1 MSRFTQVRFW
11 LAVALGIVLSVTV
24 TQTARAA
31 AFAGT
36 DVYRL
41 PAGQVVSDDLYI
53 AASEIYI
60 DGTVDG
66 DLIAGGR
73 TIVING
79 TVTGDALLAGASI
92 QMNGRVDGDMRA
104 AGAEIAVAGT
114 IGEDLIAGGG
124 GNTMSMSSFAAGA
137 QPLTEGIRLAASAR
151 VGGDAV
157 LGAGAG
163 NIDGTIVRNLWLGM
177 GTATLAAQVGG
188 NAEIATNA
196 IRVADSAHISGALR
210 YTSPE
215 PDPALEAIASTV
227 QYTPPT
233 PAQRPDPLAA
243 VLGSLLR
250 TALVLAGFALLAW
263 LTLRLSPRLL
273 TGPASALAAQP
284 GRAGL
289 YGLLAALLFI
299 FVPVASALLVF
310 IMVLFWGWFPGVV
323 LGLALFG
330 ILAMLWFLSPLITGL
345 WLGRLLATANGREA
359 NDLAALVGGV
369 LLLVLLGRIPYVGWL
384 VSLASFVLALGAL
397 IVARR
402 AGGASKPAAQALAP
416 PALAPTP

>member
-1 MSRFTQVRFW
+1 MNRFTQVRFW
-11 LAVALGIVLSVTV
+11 LIVALGVALSVTV

-31 AFAGT
+31 AFAST

-41 PAGQVVSDDLYI
+41 PKGQVITDDLYI

-60 DGTVDG
+60 DGTVEG
-66 DLIAGGR
+66 DLIAAGR

-104 AGAEIAVAGT
+104 AGAEVAVAGT
-114 IGEDLIAGGG
+114 VGEDLIAGGG
-124 GNTMSMSSFAAGA
+124 GGTMIPFAAGE
-137 QPLTEGIRLAASAR
+137 QPLTPGVHLAERVR

-163 NIDGTIVRNLWLGM
+163 SVDGMIVRNLWLGM
-177 GTATLAAQVGG
+177 GTATLAATVGG
-188 NAEIATNA
+188 NAEIATNSLS
-196 IRVADSAHISGALR
+196 VADTAHISGALR
-210 YTSPE
+210 YTSTVPN
-215 PDPALEAIASTV
+215 PTLEAIAATA

-233 PAQRPDPLAA
+233 PEQRPDPLAA
-243 VLGSLLR
+243 FLDWLLR

-263 LTLRLSPRLL
+263 LTLRLTPRLL
-273 TGPASALAAQP
+273 TGPASVLAAQP

-299 FVPVASALLVF
+299 FLPLASALLIVA
-310 IMVLFWGWFPGVV
+310 MVLFWGWFPGVV
-323 LGLALFG
+323 LGLALFSV
-330 ILAMLWFLSPLITGL
+330 LAMLWFLSPLITGL
-345 WLGRLLATANGREA
+345 WLGRRLATALGREA
-359 NDLAALVGGV
+359 NDLAALLGGV
-369 LLLVLLGRIPYVGWL
+369 LLLALLGRLPVVGWL
-384 VSLASFVLALGAL
+384 VSLVSFVLALGAL

-402 AGGASKPAAQALAP
+402 AGGAGRPAAQALEL

>member
-1 MSRFTQVRFW
+1 MNRCKQVRFW
-11 LAVALGIVLSVTV
+11 LTVALGVILSVTL
-24 TQTARAA
+24 TQTAQAA

-41 PAGQVVSDDLYI
+41 PAGQVISDDLYV

-60 DGTVDG
+60 DGTVEG
-66 DLIAGGR
+66 DLIAAGR

-79 TVTGDALLAGASI
+79 TVTGDAMLAGASI

-104 AGAEIAVAGT
+104 AGAEVAVAGA

-124 GNTMSMSSFAAGA
+124 GGTIIPFAAGE
-137 QPLTEGIRLAASAR
+137 QPLTPDVHLADSAR
-151 VGGDAV
+151 VGGDAL

-163 NIDGTIVRNLWLGM
+163 SVAGTILGNLWLGM
-177 GTATLAAQVGG
+177 GTATLAARVGG
-188 NAEIATNA
+188 NAEIASDS
-196 IRVADSAHISGALR
+196 ISVADTADISGALR
-210 YTSPE
+210 YTTTAPN
-215 PDPALEAIASTV
+215 PTLEAIAATA

-233 PAQRPDPLAA
+233 PEQRPDPLAA

-263 LTLRLSPRLL
+263 LTLRLTPRLL
-273 TGPASALAAQP
+273 TVPASALAAQP

-299 FVPVASALLVF
+299 FVPVASAALMFV
-310 IMVLFWGWFPGVV
+310 MVLFWGWFPGVA

-330 ILAMLWFLSPLITGL
+330 VLALLWFLSPLITGL

-359 NDLAALVGGV
+359 NDLTALLGGV
-369 LLLVLLGRIPYVGWL
+369 VLLALLGRIPYVGWL

-397 IVARR
+397 IVAHR
-402 AGGASKPAAQALAP
+402 ASGGSKPVLQARAQ
-416 PALAPTP
+416 PALAPAA